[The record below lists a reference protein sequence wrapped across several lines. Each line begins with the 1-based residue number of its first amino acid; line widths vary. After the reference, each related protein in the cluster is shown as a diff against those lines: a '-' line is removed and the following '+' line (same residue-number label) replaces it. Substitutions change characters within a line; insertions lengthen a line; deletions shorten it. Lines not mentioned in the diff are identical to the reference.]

1 MLTPSEFLDSY
12 CEIGYKKAR
21 SPAGRILLLAILAGI
36 LIGMGAVVSN
46 TSSHAL
52 ENLSVARVVCGFL
65 FPFGLVM
72 VLFTGAEL
80 FTGNCLITIP
90 VLERR
95 VAWTGMLRNLCWV
108 YIGNLI
114 GAVLLAAVIVYS
126 GQLNLSD
133 GALAVCTIRTAAAK
147 CSLSFGRA
155 VVLGILCNV
164 LVCIG
169 VMCGLCAKSAA
180 GRTLGAFLPVCFF
193 VICGFE
199 HCVANMYYIPAGLL
213 ALEVPHYAELAREA
227 GVAVESLTWSRFFLQ
242 NLLPVTVGNLMGGC
256 GFAALIWSVY
266 HPRGPLERRP
276 LAGDA
281 GVAAGPPGHTL
292 DVDITLFRHRHH
304 GRVAVEARH
313 RAGLDGRALVHQHLG
328 DDPLLPQEV
337 HDEGIAA
344 GLLLMAGGDV
354 HVPLGGVPRLHELL
368 HRLEDVVQIT
378 AVVQVDRHRHTGV
391 SGQRAQQRGPVL
403 QGQSPP
409 GIPVDHQQDG

>member
-46 TSSHAL
+46 TASHAL

-114 GAVLLAAVIVYS
+114 GAVLLAAAIVYS
-126 GQLNLSD
+126 GQLNLTD

-164 LVCIG
+164 LVN
-169 VMCGLCAKSAA
+169 V
-180 GRTLGAFLPVCFF
+180 RPVCKKRSRPYSGR
-193 VICGFE
+193 IS
-199 HCVANMYYIPAGLL
+199 AGLL
-213 ALEVPHYAELAREA
+213 
-227 GVAVESLTWSRFFLQ
+227 F
-242 NLLPVTVGNLMGGC
+242 C
-256 GFAALIWSVY
+256 
-266 HPRGPLERRP
+266 
-276 LAGDA
+276 
-281 GVAAGPPGHTL
+281 
-292 DVDITLFRHRHH
+292 
-304 GRVAVEARH
+304 
-313 RAGLDGRALVHQHLG
+313 HL
-328 DDPLLPQEV
+328 
-337 HDEGIAA
+337 
-344 GLLLMAGGDV
+344 
-354 HVPLGGVPRLHELL
+354 RL
-368 HRLEDVVQIT
+368 
-378 AVVQVDRHRHTGV
+378 
-391 SGQRAQQRGPVL
+391 
-403 QGQSPP
+403 
-409 GIPVDHQQDG
+409 

>member
-164 LVCIG
+164 LG
-169 VMCGLCAKSAA
+169 
-180 GRTLGAFLPVCFF
+180 FF
-193 VICGFE
+193 TK
-199 HCVANMYYIPAGLL
+199 A
-213 ALEVPHYAELAREA
+213 
-227 GVAVESLTWSRFFLQ
+227 
-242 NLLPVTVGNLMGGC
+242 
-256 GFAALIWSVY
+256 
-266 HPRGPLERRP
+266 
-276 LAGDA
+276 
-281 GVAAGPPGHTL
+281 
-292 DVDITLFRHRHH
+292 
-304 GRVAVEARH
+304 
-313 RAGLDGRALVHQHLG
+313 
-328 DDPLLPQEV
+328 
-337 HDEGIAA
+337 
-344 GLLLMAGGDV
+344 
-354 HVPLGGVPRLHELL
+354 
-368 HRLEDVVQIT
+368 
-378 AVVQVDRHRHTGV
+378 
-391 SGQRAQQRGPVL
+391 
-403 QGQSPP
+403 
-409 GIPVDHQQDG
+409 

>member
-46 TSSHAL
+46 TASHAL

-114 GAVLLAAVIVYS
+114 GAVLLAAAIVYS

-169 VMCGLCAKSAA
+169 VMCGLCAKGAA
-180 GRTLGAFLPVCFF
+180 GRTLAAFLPVCFF

-213 ALEVPHYAELAREA
+213 ALEVPCYAELAREA
-227 GVAVESLTWSRFFLQ
+227 GVAVGSLTWSRFFLQ
-242 NLLPVTVGNLMGGC
+242 NLLPVTAGNLIGGC

-266 HPRGPLERRP
+266 HPPGPL
-276 LAGDA
+276 
-281 GVAAGPPGHTL
+281 
-292 DVDITLFRHRHH
+292 
-304 GRVAVEARH
+304 
-313 RAGLDGRALVHQHLG
+313 
-328 DDPLLPQEV
+328 
-337 HDEGIAA
+337 
-344 GLLLMAGGDV
+344 
-354 HVPLGGVPRLHELL
+354 
-368 HRLEDVVQIT
+368 
-378 AVVQVDRHRHTGV
+378 
-391 SGQRAQQRGPVL
+391 
-403 QGQSPP
+403 
-409 GIPVDHQQDG
+409 

>member
-147 CSLSFGRA
+147 FSA
-155 VVLGILCNV
+155 V
-164 LVCIG
+164 
-169 VMCGLCAKSAA
+169 
-180 GRTLGAFLPVCFF
+180 
-193 VICGFE
+193 
-199 HCVANMYYIPAGLL
+199 
-213 ALEVPHYAELAREA
+213 
-227 GVAVESLTWSRFFLQ
+227 
-242 NLLPVTVGNLMGGC
+242 
-256 GFAALIWSVY
+256 
-266 HPRGPLERRP
+266 
-276 LAGDA
+276 
-281 GVAAGPPGHTL
+281 
-292 DVDITLFRHRHH
+292 
-304 GRVAVEARH
+304 
-313 RAGLDGRALVHQHLG
+313 
-328 DDPLLPQEV
+328 
-337 HDEGIAA
+337 
-344 GLLLMAGGDV
+344 
-354 HVPLGGVPRLHELL
+354 
-368 HRLEDVVQIT
+368 
-378 AVVQVDRHRHTGV
+378 
-391 SGQRAQQRGPVL
+391 
-403 QGQSPP
+403 
-409 GIPVDHQQDG
+409 

>member
-46 TSSHAL
+46 TASHAL

-114 GAVLLAAVIVYS
+114 GAVLLAAAIVYS
-126 GQLNLSD
+126 GQLNLTD

-147 CSLSFGRA
+147 CSLSFARA

-242 NLLPVTVGNLMGGC
+242 NLLPVTVGNLIGGC

-276 LAGDA
+276 LAGDRE
-281 GVAAGPPGHTL
+281 AA
-292 DVDITLFRHRHH
+292 DMF
-304 GRVAVEARH
+304 
-313 RAGLDGRALVHQHLG
+313 
-328 DDPLLPQEV
+328 
-337 HDEGIAA
+337 
-344 GLLLMAGGDV
+344 
-354 HVPLGGVPRLHELL
+354 
-368 HRLEDVVQIT
+368 VQ
-378 AVVQVDRHRHTGV
+378 
-391 SGQRAQQRGPVL
+391 
-403 QGQSPP
+403 
-409 GIPVDHQQDG
+409 

>member
-242 NLLPVTVGNLMGGC
+242 NLTAGHSREPDGRLWICRADLERLPSARAAGAASPCRGQRSRRYVRSIGYGYPGFRTGVNGCVTEGAVVKEQPSGFKQEAGRAERGNLSARPAL
-256 GFAALIWSVY
+256 FAVY
-266 HPRGPLERRP
+266 KPASRG
-276 LAGDA
+276 
-281 GVAAGPPGHTL
+281 
-292 DVDITLFRHRHH
+292 
-304 GRVAVEARH
+304 
-313 RAGLDGRALVHQHLG
+313 
-328 DDPLLPQEV
+328 
-337 HDEGIAA
+337 
-344 GLLLMAGGDV
+344 
-354 HVPLGGVPRLHELL
+354 
-368 HRLEDVVQIT
+368 
-378 AVVQVDRHRHTGV
+378 
-391 SGQRAQQRGPVL
+391 
-403 QGQSPP
+403 
-409 GIPVDHQQDG
+409 